1 MNINGRV
8 AGVGGWLGC
17 LIAILF
23 IGGAF
28 SLLTSFNGAAWKEVE
43 KQNPSL
49 LTHTA
54 FQNLQMM
61 DRGIQFVA
69 GFLLIYCG
77 YILYSKAVPETLK
90 TAKIIIGL
98 VYPLSVIFRD
108 LFAPYFFLG
117 LYLSDNEVV
126 GEVTRAVVWAVVW
139 SLYLYRS
146 ERVKNTYTN
155 AI

>member
-1 MNINGRV
+1 MKNNGRIS
-8 AGVGGWLGC
+8 GVGGWLGF
-17 LIAILF
+17 LIVIMF

-28 SLLTSFNGAAWKEVE
+28 SLLTSFNGTAWKEVE

-49 LTHTA
+49 LTHAA

-61 DRGIQFVA
+61 DRGVQFVA
-69 GFLLIYCG
+69 GMLLIYCG

-90 TAKIIIGL
+90 IAKIIIGL

-117 LYLSDNEVV
+117 IYLSNSEVM
-126 GEVTRAVVWAVVW
+126 GEVARTVIWAIIW

-146 ERVKNTYTN
+146 ERVRNTYSN
-155 AI
+155 VM